1 MQKFWLALGAVVVV
15 LSVSFASTVQ
25 AAALNY
31 DDIVASD
38 DQTNKIWLI
47 SGTSNPVA
55 ISTGGMVSSPGHVA
69 ISNSG
74 RIFVAEAGTFKGIL
88 EIDPTDGT
96 QSQLASFASGSP
108 TGLAI
113 EADGSFIV
121 TDSFLDKIFRV
132 SSDGSTI
139 TEITTAGTNYLTG
152 NSPWGVAIDPTSG
165 NIIVAV
171 TDSNSIVEVDAVTGD
186 QTLLTSGGDI
196 DGPRDVV
203 VSADGTIFIANDT
216 DTSPNPSF
224 NGGQIVK
231 WDGVSQTVLAMTA
244 SPGALFG
251 IDLESDGTVLAAGP
265 GNFADDIHGK
275 LVRVSQS
282 GGAVTT
288 QPSGFFAGFKPV
300 GVAVYIAVP
309 EPSTGLILAT
319 VLAGVS
325 FRRRV

>member
-1 MQKFWLALGAVVVV
+1 M
-15 LSVSFASTVQ
+15 SFAGTVQ

-69 ISNSG
+69 ISNNG
-74 RIFVAEAGTFKGIL
+74 RIFVAEAGSSGKGIL

-96 QSQLASFASGSP
+96 QTRVAIFASGSP

-121 TDSFLDKIFRV
+121 TDSFLHKIFRV
-132 SSDGSTI
+132 STDGLTI

-171 TDSNSIVEVDAVTGD
+171 TGSNSIVEVNAINGD
-186 QTLLTSGGDI
+186 QTLLTQGNDI

-203 VSADGTIFIANDT
+203 VSDDGTIFIANDT
-216 DTSPNPSF
+216 DTSSNPSF

-231 WDGVSQTVLAMTA
+231 WDGFTQTVLAMTA
-244 SPGALFG
+244 SPGSLFS
-251 IDLESDGTVLAAGP
+251 IDFEADGTVLAAGP
-265 GNFADDIHGK
+265 GNVADDIQGK
-275 LVRVSQS
+275 LVRVAQS
-282 GGAVTT
+282 GGATTT
-288 QPSGFFAGFKPV
+288 QPSGFFSGFKPV

-309 EPSTGLILAT
+309 EPSTGLILVGA
-319 VLAGVS
+319 VAGVTLR
-325 FRRRV
+325 RRRV